1 MRPFDPRLLH
11 HARAA
16 RLALA
21 LDVGLGLATTVLLLA
36 QAVLLARVVAGA
48 FAGEAVADVAPELW
62 ALLAVVGGR
71 SLCTWGVAVAG
82 RAAAGAVLTSLRG
95 ALVERRLRE
104 RPAALDGAASA
115 EVAAAAVQ
123 GVDAL
128 EAYFARYLPQL
139 ALALLVPPVVLVL
152 TATIDLQSAVIMLL
166 TLPLVPVFLVL
177 VGRAT
182 EARTRARWEALA
194 RLSTHF
200 LDVVTGL
207 ATLRAFNRGEAQTER
222 IAAVTD
228 EYRRTTMA
236 TLRWSFLS
244 GAVLDLAATLATA
257 LVAVALGVRLVGG
270 RVGFEAALTVLL
282 LTPELYAPIRA
293 VGARF
298 HDAADGLAAAGRILD
313 LIGDG
318 TAPRRTPPT
327 RPAPAPHGC
336 AVRLEGVAFTYPSRP
351 APVLESVD
359 LELRPG
365 ETVAIVGASGAGKST
380 LASLLLLLA
389 APSAGRVTA
398 GGVDLSECDPA
409 GWRRHLAWVPQHPTL
424 FAGTVADNIRLGD
437 PGASP
442 ERVAAAARASGAAG
456 FIDEL
461 PDGYQTRVGEGGRP
475 LSTGE
480 RRRIALARAFLRD
493 ASLVILDEPTADL
506 DPAGAA
512 VVAAAVGRLGASRTV
527 VVLAHRDELAR
538 TADRV
543 LRLEGGR
550 LHLAH
555 GVAP

>member
-1 MRPFDPRLLH
+1 MRPVDPRLLR
-11 HARAA
+11 HARGA
-16 RLALA
+16 RVALA
-21 LDVGLGLATTVLLLA
+21 VDVALGVATTVLLLA
-36 QAVLLARVVAGA
+36 QAGLLARVVAGA
-48 FAGEAVADVAPELW
+48 FDGDSLADVAPGLW
-62 ALLAVVGGR
+62 ALVAVVGGR
-71 SLCTWGVAVAG
+71 AVCTWGVEVTG
-82 RAAAGAVLTSLRG
+82 RSAAGSVLSSLRG
-95 ALVERRLRE
+95 ALVERRLRDQ
-104 RPAALDGAASA
+104 PAGLDGAASA
-115 EVAAAAVQ
+115 EVATAAVQ

-139 ALALLVPPVVLVL
+139 ALAVLVPPVVLAW
-152 TATIDLQSAVIMLL
+152 TAAIDLQSAGIMLL

-177 VGRAT
+177 IGRAT
-182 EARTRARWEALA
+182 EARTQARWAALT

-207 ATLRAFNRGEAQTER
+207 PTLRAFNRGEAQTER

-257 LVAVALGVRLVGG
+257 LVAVALGVRLVSGN
-270 RVGFEAALTVLL
+270 VGFEAALTVLL

-313 LIGDG
+313 LIGDA
-318 TAPRRTPPT
+318 TAAAPAAPT
-327 RPAPAPHGC
+327 RAAPAPSGC
-336 AVRLEGVAFTYPSRP
+336 AVRLEQVAFTYPSRP
-351 APVLESVD
+351 TPVLDGVD

-365 ETVAIVGASGAGKST
+365 ETVAIVGPSGAGKST

-389 APSAGRVTA
+389 TPSAGRVSA
-398 GGVDLSECDPA
+398 GGVDLAACDPA
-409 GWRRHLAWVPQHPTL
+409 AWRRHLAWVPQHPTL
-424 FAGTVADNIRLGD
+424 FSGTVADNIRLGD
-437 PGASP
+437 PGASL
-442 ERVAAAARASGAAG
+442 ERVVAATRSAGAAE
-456 FIDEL
+456 FVDEL
-461 PDGYQTRVGEGGRP
+461 PDGYDTRVGEGGRP

-512 VVAAAVGRLGASRTV
+512 AVAAAVERLGPSRTV
-527 VVLAHRDELAR
+527 VVLAHRDELVR

-555 GVAP
+555 GVVS